1 MREYKLVDIAVG
13 LTESF
18 SRTITLQMENVFRE
32 LSGDNNPLHRDDEF
46 AHSIDGNKF
55 PGHVVFGMLTAAFYS
70 TLAGM
75 YLPGKYS
82 LIHSLENLSFLHPVF
97 AGDELT
103 VTGKVVDKD
112 DNLRLIRIKASIK
125 NQQQKTV
132 SKAVMKTMV
141 LQ

>member
-18 SRTITLQMENVFRE
+18 SRTITLQMEDAFRE

-82 LIHSLENLSFLHPVF
+82 LIHSLENLSFLV
-97 AGDELT
+97 A
-103 VTGKVVDKD
+103 KD

-125 NQQQKTV
+125 NQQQKIV
-132 SKAVMKTMV
+132 SKAVMKIMV